1 MSAPA
6 SDAPPAE
13 GPALPR
19 SFFMRRTPELA
30 QALLGIRLVRR
41 WADDTVST
49 GLIVEVEAYGGRDDL
64 ASHARSGPTR
74 RNASMF
80 GPAGHAYVYL
90 VYGIH
95 TCLNVV
101 GAEAG
106 AVGAVLVRAVMPE
119 SGLLELAARRS
130 STGRSAPALARLAAG
145 PGNLAAAYGIGLE
158 SDGLDL
164 TAVGPLYLATPTATA
179 RATLLGAGIVRGTR
193 IGVEHAGLDSLRPWR
208 FGVRGH
214 AALSRAFPRDS

>member
-1 MSAPA
+1 MTAPA
-6 SDAPPAE
+6 SEAQPPV
-13 GPALPR
+13 GALLPH
-19 SFFMRRTPELA
+19 SFFARSTPDLA
-30 QALLGIRLVRR
+30 RALLGLRLVRR
-41 WADDTVST
+41 WAHGGLST

-74 RNASMF
+74 RNATMF
-80 GPAGHAYVYL
+80 GSPGHAYVYR

-119 SGLLELAARRS
+119 TGEAELAARRA
-130 STGRSAPALARLAAG
+130 TPGRSVPLPVRLAAG
-145 PGNLAAAYGIGLE
+145 PGNVAAAYGIGLE

-164 TAVGPLYLATPTATA
+164 TAEGRLYLVAPTPAVREA
-179 RATLLGAGIVRGTR
+179 LLVAGVVSGPRV
-193 IGVEHAGLDSLRPWR
+193 GVERAGPDSTRPWR

-214 AALSRAFPRDS
+214 PALSRAFPRGA